1 MAKPD
6 KVENKIE
13 NKDQKVEKSSKKVNK
28 SSYSKKKKTKK
39 NILNGIAYVQS
50 TFNNTIISIADTNGN
65 VVSWASA
72 GQKGFKGSRKS
83 TPYAAQVAADSAAAK
98 ALEYGM
104 KTLSVE
110 VKGPGSGR
118 ETALRALQARG
129 FKILSIKDT
138 TPMPHNGTRPPIKPS
153 KLDVKISEDLT
164 KATIVAE
171 PLEKGYGLTLGNSL
185 RRILLSSIR
194 GAAVNSIQIDGVLH
208 EFTSIKG
215 VREDVTDIV
224 LNVKSL
230 ALKSLSEGTKKL
242 VLDAKGPGEIKASD
256 ITPTADVEILNPDL
270 VICNLDEKTNF
281 HMEMN
286 INTGKGYVPAELN
299 KPEEPPLG
307 LIAIDSLYSPVKKVS
322 YSVST
327 AREGK
332 ALDYDKL
339 TMIVETNGSI
349 SAEDAVAYSA
359 RIFQD
364 QLKMFVNFDEPVEA
378 PIKEVSSEPEFNKN
392 LLRKVDELEL
402 SVRSMNCLKNDN
414 IIYIGDLVQKSEGE
428 MLRTPNFGRKSLNEI
443 KEVLTA
449 MSLYLGMEIPNWPP
463 DNIAEMS
470 KKLEEAI

>member
-1 MAKPD
+1 M
-6 KVENKIE
+6 ENTEVNIK
-13 NKDQKVEKSSKKVNK
+13 NWKS
-28 SSYSKKKKTKK
+28 
-39 NILNGIAYVQS
+39 L
-50 TFNNTIISIADTNGN
+50 
-65 VVSWASA
+65 
-72 GQKGFKGSRKS
+72 
-83 TPYAAQVAADSAAAK
+83 
-98 ALEYGM
+98 
-104 KTLSVE
+104 
-110 VKGPGSGR
+110 
-118 ETALRALQARG
+118 
-129 FKILSIKDT
+129 
-138 TPMPHNGTRPPIKPS
+138 IKPG
-153 KLDVKISEDLT
+153 KLDVNLSDDKSYA
-164 KATIVAE
+164 KIVAE

-194 GAAVNSIQIDGVLH
+194 GTAVTAIQIDGVLH

-230 ALKSLSEGTKKL
+230 ALKSNSEGPKKL
-242 VLDAKGPGEIKASD
+242 ILDAKGPGIIKASN
-256 ITPTADVEILNPDL
+256 ITPVNEIEILNPDL
-270 VICNLDEKTNF
+270 VICNLDENTNF
-281 HMEMN
+281 HMEMTVGN
-286 INTGKGYVPAELN
+286 GKGYVSADLN

-307 LIAIDSLYSPVKKVS
+307 LIPIDSLFSPVKKVS

-339 TMIVETNGSI
+339 TMEVETNGSI
-349 SAEDAVAYSA
+349 SAEDALAYSA

-364 QLKMFVNFDEPVEA
+364 QLSMFVNFDEPQ
-378 PIKEVSSEPEFNKN
+378 EVTISESPKEPEFNRN

-443 KEVLTA
+443 KEILNG

-463 DNIAEMS
+463 ENIAELS
-470 KKLEEAI
+470 KKLEESI

>member
-1 MAKPD
+1 M
-6 KVENKIE
+6 ENLEI
-13 NKDQKVEKSSKKVNK
+13 NSKN
-28 SSYSKKKKTKK
+28 
-39 NILNGIAYVQS
+39 
-50 TFNNTIISIADTNGN
+50 
-65 VVSWASA
+65 W
-72 GQKGFKGSRKS
+72 
-83 TPYAAQVAADSAAAK
+83 K
-98 ALEYGM
+98 AL
-104 KTLSVE
+104 
-110 VKGPGSGR
+110 
-118 ETALRALQARG
+118 
-129 FKILSIKDT
+129 
-138 TPMPHNGTRPPIKPS
+138 IKPS
-153 KLDVKISEDLT
+153 KLNIKLSDDKSYAKI
-164 KATIVAE
+164 IAE

-194 GAAVNSIQIDGVLH
+194 GTAVTSIQIDGVLH

-215 VREDVTDIV
+215 IREDVTDIV

-230 ALKSLSEGTKKL
+230 ALKSSSQVNKKL
-242 VLDAKGPGEIKASD
+242 ILDAKGPGVIKASN
-256 ITPTADVEILNPDL
+256 IAPLADVEILNPDL
-270 VICNLDEKTNF
+270 VICNLDENTNF

-286 INTGKGYVPAELN
+286 VSSGKGYVPAVLN

-307 LIAIDSLYSPVKKVS
+307 LIPIDSLFSPVKKVS
-322 YSVST
+322 YSIST

-339 TMIVETNGSI
+339 TMEIETNGSI

-364 QLKMFVNFDEPVEA
+364 QLGMFVNFDEPA
-378 PIKEVSSEPEFNKN
+378 EVVVREKPTEPEFNKN

-443 KEVLTA
+443 KEVLTG

-463 DNIAEMS
+463 ENIVELS
-470 KKLEEAI
+470 KKLEEVI